1 MLDGAGPSQH
11 ISKFK
16 DANELII
23 HSNELEPPISP
34 MPHPFYV
41 IRPHHQKVIQART
54 LFHTAITSYKLHS
67 STDMN
72 TAGDV
77 TPPLGPTQLAAGH
90 APPTPP
96 HESAL
101 DDIYGSAPNSPSLDA
116 QPTDRAHE
124 MLSDLP
130 SRQRALDAD
139 AYREGLASAKGQYVQ
154 EGFDE
159 GYALGADIGLCVG
172 YIFGVLRGLV
182 GAWRDHNQDAYSE
195 VSKLYEEAQKQLAI
209 EQLLGQTWVD
219 EEGIWKWEV
228 KGADGDATF
237 REVAAQHPVVKKWD
251 DKVEELA
258 KQWGVDLKAVDKMS
272 AKEEEQS

>member
-1 MLDGAGPSQH
+1 
-11 ISKFK
+11 
-16 DANELII
+16 
-23 HSNELEPPISP
+23 
-34 MPHPFYV
+34 
-41 IRPHHQKVIQART
+41 
-54 LFHTAITSYKLHS
+54 
-67 STDMN
+67 MN
-72 TAGDV
+72 TIGDIS
-77 TPPLGPTQLAAGH
+77 PPLGPTQLAAGD

-101 DDIYGSAPNSPSLDA
+101 DDIYGSAPTSPHLDA
-116 QPTDRAHE
+116 HASERTHE

-139 AYREGLASAKGQYVQ
+139 AYREGLASAKGQHVQ

-159 GYALGADIGLCVG
+159 GYALGADIGLRVG
-172 YIFGVLRGLV
+172 YILGVLRGFV
-182 GAWRDHNQDAYSE
+182 VAWKSHDQGTYKEAFD
-195 VSKLYEEAQKQLAI
+195 LYEEAQKALAI

-228 KGADGDATF
+228 HGADGDATF
-237 REVAAQHPVVKKWD
+237 REVAAQHPVLKKWD

-258 KQWGVDLKAVDKMS
+258 TRWGVDLKAVEKMS

>member
-1 MLDGAGPSQH
+1 MTHTQH
-11 ISKFK
+11 KI
-16 DANELII
+16 A
-23 HSNELEPPISP
+23 
-34 MPHPFYV
+34 
-41 IRPHHQKVIQART
+41 A
-54 LFHTAITSYKLHS
+54 
-67 STDMN
+67 MN
-72 TAGDV
+72 TTGEI

-101 DDIYGSAPNSPSLDA
+101 DDVYGSAPTSPFLDA
-116 QPTDRAHE
+116 QASERAHE

-159 GYALGADIGLCVG
+159 GYALGADLGLRVG
-172 YIFGVLRGLV
+172 YILGVLRGFV
-182 GAWRDHNQDAYSE
+182 GAWKGHDQE
-195 VSKLYEEAQKQLAI
+195 VHKLYAEAQNELAI
-209 EQLLGQTWVD
+209 EQLLSQTWVD

-228 KGADGDATF
+228 HSADGDATF

-251 DKVEELA
+251 DKIEDLA
-258 KQWGVDLKAVDKMS
+258 NRWGIDLKAVEKMS
-272 AKEEEQS
+272 AKEQE

>member
-1 MLDGAGPSQH
+1 M
-11 ISKFK
+11 
-16 DANELII
+16 E
-23 HSNELEPPISP
+23 
-34 MPHPFYV
+34 
-41 IRPHHQKVIQART
+41 
-54 LFHTAITSYKLHS
+54 
-67 STDMN
+67 
-72 TAGDV
+72 TAGDI

-101 DDIYGSAPNSPSLDA
+101 DDIYGSAPTSPSVNA
-116 QPTDRAHE
+116 QPSDRTHE

-159 GYALGADIGLCVG
+159 GYALGADIGLRVG
-172 YIFGVLRGLV
+172 YILGVLRGFV
-182 GAWRDHNQDAYSE
+182 GAWRGQDQVAHE
-195 VSKLYEEAQKQLAI
+195 QVSKLYEEAQRELAI
-209 EQLLGQTWVD
+209 EQLLGRTWVD

-228 KGADGDATF
+228 KGADGEATF
-237 REVAAQHPVVKKWD
+237 REVAEQHPVVKKWD
-251 DKVEELA
+251 GQVEELA
-258 KQWGVDLKAVDKMS
+258 RRWGVDLKAVEKMS